1 MVFETRCHEER
12 VGAFVPQQSPNASA
26 GFDFHRFLLPP
37 SFSFLLLPNF
47 WLAICIDPGGQ
58 APMDLPMLGR
68 AILLLEISTLVAL
81 NLAAVNGEPS
91 PYSFP
96 PSWNW

>member
-1 MVFETRCHEER
+1 MTNGGELLLHNNRLMHRLGFRL
-12 VGAFVPQQSPNASA
+12 SPIFA
-26 GFDFHRFLLPP
+26 P
-37 SFSFLLLPNF
+37 SFLFPTLCFPIF
-47 WLAICIDPGGQ
+47 GGQFVVIDPRGQ
-58 APMDLPMLGR
+58 APMGLPMLGR
-68 AILLLEISTLVAL
+68 AILLLEISTLVTL

>member
-1 MVFETRCHEER
+1 LGSTFT
-12 VGAFVPQQSPNASA
+12 
-26 GFDFHRFLLPP
+26 DFCSLLPFP
-37 SFSFLLLPNF
+37 SLSFPFLPF
-47 WLAICIDPGGQ
+47 TSLCFPIFGWQFVVIYPRGQ
-58 APMDLPMLGR
+58 APMGLPMLGR

-81 NLAAVNGEPS
+81 NLAAVNGKPS